1 MNPLVTAAQVAF
13 DGFTDALA
21 RHGIAAPR
29 WSAALLLALTA
40 LLVASPVAAQEEEQS
55 GSTFGIMGEWLN
67 DGGTMMYVILLV
79 SIIGTI
85 VFLERVFDLYIQQ
98 RLSTKPFLADVLSHL
113 EGRQYRSAYEAC
125 AVRSRHPLVG
135 VVRAGV
141 MRANRR
147 EKEIERA
154 MEKEMLGALP
164 GMQKR
169 VALLSLLANTA
180 TLMGLLGTIFGL
192 ITAFNS
198 VAMASAAERQE
209 ALAAGISQAMYT
221 TAFGISVA
229 VPMLFF
235 HHFVSKRMEKT
246 LMEVEEGA
254 TSVLVA
260 LAGGADEQSG
270 QTPGLGGPPERGDYA
285 SPYGAARRA

>member
-1 MNPLVTAAQVAF
+1 MNPAVNAQN
-13 DGFTDALA
+13 
-21 RHGIAAPR
+21 APR
-29 WSAALLLALTA
+29 WAAAIWSAVTVF
-40 LLVASPVAAQEEEQS
+40 LVATPVSAQEDR
-55 GSTFGIMGEWLN
+55 GTFAIMGEWLN

-79 SIIGTI
+79 SIVGTV
-85 VFLERVFDLYIQQ
+85 VFLERVFDLYLQQ
-98 RLSTKPFLADVLSHL
+98 RLATRPFLANILSHL
-113 EGRQYRSAYEAC
+113 EARQYRSAYEAC

-135 VVRAGV
+135 VVREGV

-164 GMQKR
+164 RLQRR
-169 VALLSLLANTA
+169 VGLLSLLANTA

-235 HHFVSKRMEKT
+235 HHFVAKRMET
-246 LMEVEEGA
+246 IVMEVEEGA

-260 LAGGADEQSG
+260 LAGGSEEQSG
-270 QTPGLGGPPERGDYA
+270 RARGVGGAAERGGEWA